1 MPELPSNVLL
11 ELVLHSLLVMVSGDN
26 LQKLL
31 SLKPP
36 DRAPPEDIPF
46 MFPPAMTRYSP
57 QEPYVRLVVCLVDV
71 LVLIVPE
78 LWTELFSTWSDG
90 FLAMVRQE
98 ALEIFQFESS
108 LLEGFIPVSYT
119 HLTLPT
125 TIGV

>member
-90 FLAMVRQE
+90 FLAMVRQDK
-98 ALEIFQFESS
+98 LDMFHLS
-108 LLEGFIPVSYT
+108 LL
-119 HLTLPT
+119 LPKSFP
-125 TIGV
+125 IL

>member
-1 MPELPSNVLL
+1 
-11 ELVLHSLLVMVSGDN
+11 MVSGDN

-90 FLAMVRQE
+90 FLAMVRQDK
-98 ALEIFQFESS
+98 LDMFHLS
-108 LLEGFIPVSYT
+108 LLLLLAGLTPIATQYLSPILIFFGTVIFPV
-119 HLTLPT
+119 
-125 TIGV
+125 